1 MLDIRPA
8 GPEDLGAIKVLLAVC
23 LLPSPQV
30 FDGEDD
36 YFVAES
42 ERGIIGVCGIER
54 CGKNTALL
62 RSLGVMPGYRKQ
74 RIGRRLMNRAMTHAQ
89 DAGIERLFV
98 LTETATDYFQ
108 NNSFAALDKKSAP
121 DELKASGRLSLHAPT
136 SAMLLVRALRPEL
149 SSQRTPAEPL
159 VVTRAKAHF
168 DGGYHCAESVLLAA
182 AESAGLHSPLI
193 PAIATGFCHGTSAT
207 WGTCG
212 ALNGA
217 IMAVSLALGRTSPNQ
232 STAPNYKAVRVLI
245 SEFGKACGSTLCR
258 ELMGCDLDTR
268 DGLKTYQNSHQRVQ
282 CREFVGIA
290 AGLAAQLVARP
301 RSEPAESEAT
311 SSVAA

>member
-23 LLPSPQV
+23 LLPSHDES
-30 FDGEDD
+30 DGRSTF
-36 YFVAES
+36 FVAES
-42 ERGIIGVCGIER
+42 ERGIIGVCGIEQ
-54 CGKNTALL
+54 CEGSVALL

-74 RIGRRLMNRAMTHAQ
+74 RIGRRLIHRAISHVQ
-89 DAGIERLFV
+89 DRGIERLFV
-98 LTETATDYFQ
+98 LTESATDYFQ
-108 NNSFAALDKKSAP
+108 NSGFIAQERKSAP
-121 DELKASGRLSLHAPT
+121 NELKGSLSLGGHTPS
-136 SAMLLVRALRPEL
+136 SALLLVRVLRPDL
-149 SSQRTPAEPL
+149 GTPRAPAEPK

-168 DGGYHCAESVLLAA
+168 DSGYHCAESVLLAA
-182 AESAGLHSPLI
+182 AEDAGIQSPLI

-217 IMAVSLALGRTSPNQ
+217 ILAVNMALGRSTPEQ
-232 STAPNYKAVRVLI
+232 STAGNYQAVRKLI
-245 SEFGKACGSTLCR
+245 SEFDRACGSTLCR

-268 DGLKTYQNSHQRVQ
+268 DGLRTYQNNHQRVQ

-290 AGLAAQLVARP
+290 ASLAAQLIEDQRDKTRDQQA
-301 RSEPAESEAT
+301 
-311 SSVAA
+311 SSIAA